1 MTKTFFRQLLE
12 RAVKTA
18 AQSALALI
26 VAAHFDWFHADWK
39 SIAGTIATA
48 TVASILTSLASNSI
62 GPADSPSVVQV
73 SSPPA
78 A

>member
-1 MTKTFFRQLLE
+1 MNKTFFRQLLE

-18 AQSALALI
+18 AQSALALV

-39 SIAGTIATA
+39 SIVGTIATA
-48 TVASILTSLASNSI
+48 TVASVLTSLVSMNI
-62 GPADSPSVVQV
+62 GPAGTPSVV
-73 SSPPA
+73 PIEKPA